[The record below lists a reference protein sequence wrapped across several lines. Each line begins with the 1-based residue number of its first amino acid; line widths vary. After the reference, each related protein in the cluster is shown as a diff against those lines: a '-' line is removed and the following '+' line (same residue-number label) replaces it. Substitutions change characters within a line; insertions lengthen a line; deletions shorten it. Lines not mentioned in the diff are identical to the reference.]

1 MQVQDIYKTKNHQR
15 DRHVCKNDYENI
27 NNNKQNQSTIDTTIT
42 CEQNNTEV
50 HIDARSKGQTD
61 FG

>member
-1 MQVQDIYKTKNHQR
+1 M
-15 DRHVCKNDYENI
+15 CKNDYENI

-42 CEQNNTEV
+42 CEQINTEV